1 MRREANVPYVPG
13 VMLSWT
19 VIVGNDNTRWHWG
32 SKLDTPE
39 PAIPW
44 CGLMWPDGL
53 PVSYT
58 EAAAIANLTGK
69 GTAGSPALP
78 GEQVSLAPTCV
89 HIESH

>member
-1 MRREANVPYVPG
+1 MMNWLQAMEDAGAPYSPG

-32 SKLDTPE
+32 SKEGTPE

-53 PVSYT
+53 PVSCKIVILSR
-58 EAAAIANLTGK
+58 IACCP
-69 GTAGSPALP
+69 SR
-78 GEQVSLAPTCV
+78 
-89 HIESH
+89 